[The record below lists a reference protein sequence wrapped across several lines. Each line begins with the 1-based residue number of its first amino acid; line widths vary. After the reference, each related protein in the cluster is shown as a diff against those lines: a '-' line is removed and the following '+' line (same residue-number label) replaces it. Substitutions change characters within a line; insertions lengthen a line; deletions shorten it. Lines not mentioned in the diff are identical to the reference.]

1 MSNEKENN
9 EQREKTEYVKNHA
22 IAGAETEI
30 VQRYGAAA
38 KEHFVVYSGVDNETG
53 EELKKG
59 LEKISEAKVHPDYE
73 KQNLK
78 QQAGFAAENKYA
90 ARQNAENII
99 NRNGNHVHNTD
110 VKGSGKYNQLFDHII
125 TDKDGNIIAQEQM
138 KFVGN
143 SPEAALNKLASKK
156 FQKYFDAEATI
167 TVPKDYYEGIKEA
180 ANKKIEKLKEKL
192 ASGKVPSDK
201 ETYIKKQI
209 EKYEKI
215 KSSIKDSGI
224 TNDEAMFA
232 RLHPKLSTAQDIA
245 KISHSAGVQG
255 ASIGAGI
262 AGISSMIQNLVAYAK
277 GEKTAEE
284 AAKSVALATGNGA
297 AMGYASAFA
306 GAAIKGAMQNSKRE
320 ITRAISKT
328 SFPAQIVSIT
338 MEVSN
343 TMQLYLSGEI
353 DGVECLS
360 MIGEQGCGM
369 LSSSLFATVGGVAG
383 GAIAGPAGIAVG
395 GMIGGMIG
403 YVFNNAFYGLLKD
416 SLTEAKFAHEQRL
429 QIEAECEEAI
439 NLAKEYQEE
448 IQKITQKYFSEYL
461 SVFNSSFDLMK
472 QAIESDDIDLFI
484 KGNQDIQNQ
493 LGYKSQFSNF
503 NEFDELMKS
512 SDSLK
517 L

>member
-1 MSNEKENN
+1 MEKE
-9 EQREKTEYVKNHA
+9 EKSEYIKNHA

-38 KEHFVVYSGVDNETG
+38 KEHFVAYSGTDNETG

-59 LEKISEAKVHPDYE
+59 LKKISEEKVHPDYK

-78 QQAGFAAENKYA
+78 QQAGFAAEDKYT

-99 NRNGNHVHNTD
+99 KRNGKRVYNTD
-110 VKGSGKYNQLFDHII
+110 TKGSGDYNELFDHII
-125 TDKDGNIIAQEQM
+125 KDKNGNIIAQEQM

-143 SPEAALNKLASKK
+143 SPEAALDKLASKK
-156 FQKYFDAEATI
+156 FQKYFDAKATI
-167 TVPKDYYEGIKEA
+167 TVPKDYYDGIQKA
-180 ANKKIEKLKEKL
+180 ADEKIKNLTEQLKN
-192 ASGKVPSDK
+192 GKVPADK
-201 ETYIKKQI
+201 ESVIKEQI
-209 EKYEKI
+209 AKYKKI
-215 KSSIKDSGI
+215 KSSLKDSGI

-232 RLHPKLSTAQDIA
+232 RLHPKLSTAKDIA
-245 KISHSAGVQG
+245 KIGHRAGLQG
-255 ASIGAGI
+255 AAIGAGI
-262 AGISSMIQNLVAYAK
+262 SGLSSIIQNLVAYAK

-284 AAKSVALATGNGA
+284 AAKSIVLSTGKGTV
-297 AMGYASAFA
+297 MGYVSAFA
-306 GAAIKGAMQNSKRE
+306 GAAIKGAMQNSKQE

-338 MEVSN
+338 IEVSK
-343 TMQLYLSGEI
+343 TMKLYLQGEI

-360 MIGEQGCGM
+360 MLGEQGCGM
-369 LSSSLFATVGGVAG
+369 LSSSLFATIG
-383 GAIAGPAGIAVG
+383 GAAGTVAGPAGIALG
-395 GMIGGMIG
+395 GMIGGMVG
-403 YVFNNAFYGLLKD
+403 YVFNSAFYGLLKD

-503 NEFDELMKS
+503 NEFDELMNS

>member
-1 MSNEKENN
+1 MEKE
-9 EQREKTEYVKNHA
+9 EKSEYIKNHA

-38 KEHFVVYSGVDNETG
+38 KEHFVAYSGTDNETG

-59 LEKISEAKVHPDYE
+59 LKKISEEKVHPDYK

-78 QQAGFAAENKYA
+78 QQAGFAAEDKYT

-99 NRNGNHVHNTD
+99 KRNGKRVYNTD
-110 VKGSGKYNQLFDHII
+110 TKGSGDYNELFDHII
-125 TDKDGNIIAQEQM
+125 KDKNGNIIAQEQM

-143 SPEAALNKLASKK
+143 SPEAALDKLASKK
-156 FQKYFDAEATI
+156 FQKYFDAKATI
-167 TVPKDYYEGIKEA
+167 TVPKDYYDGIQKA
-180 ANKKIEKLKEKL
+180 ADEKIKNLTGQLK
-192 ASGKVPSDK
+192 SGKVPADK
-201 ETYIKKQI
+201 ESVIKEQI
-209 EKYEKI
+209 AKYKKI
-215 KSSIKDSGI
+215 KSSLKDSGI

-245 KISHSAGVQG
+245 KISHSAGVRG

-284 AAKSVALATGNGA
+284 AGKSVVLSTGKGSV
-297 AMGYASAFA
+297 MGYASAFA
-306 GAAIKGAMQNSKRE
+306 GATIKGAMQNSKQE

-328 SFPAQIVSIT
+328 SFPAQIVSIAI
-338 MEVSN
+338 EVSN
-343 TMQLYLSGEI
+343 TMRLYLQGEI

-360 MIGEQGCGM
+360 MLGEQGSGM

-395 GMIGGMIG
+395 GMIGGMVG

-503 NEFDELMKS
+503 NEFDGLMKS